1 MSADKFVEAL
11 KMHGRLSKA
20 DLFDRAGLKM
30 SESNIALFELL
41 VQNGKLLKEGVK
53 RGTRYFLPE
62 VANVTSTNLENRILE
77 VLEKQESFVTTELEE
92 KFKIPI
98 HFIRESVKKL
108 LDEQKIQAHGE
119 KRGRFYTKPGFVVK
133 TNSDDGTIAPI
144 SINGE
149 LKAKILDFFKL
160 RKRNI
165 VLGTLREQY
174 PDESD
179 HIIRGCLNELIA
191 EGLINKVGEKRSTV
205 YFLTGEKQ
213 EILMAQTAGEAI
225 EFAPKLL
232 EFIKM
237 RRVLRP
243 AVIANH
249 FIKDKRLVHI
259 TINKLADEKQVKI
272 VGEKRGKMV
281 AVLDASE
288 DEIEIAR
295 EEQQTIVE
303 IVDKFTALISN
314 GKSFAAT
321 QKVPEK
327 ITVKI
332 RDGLT
337 ETSKTEFS
345 SYSEFKHYLLNLLEQ
360 P

>member
-1 MSADKFVEAL
+1 MSADKFIQAL
-11 KMHGRLSKA
+11 QMHGRLSKA

-62 VANVTSTNLENRILE
+62 GADNSTIDLKYKILIYIEGKDSTTTS
-77 VLEKQESFVTTELEE
+77 ELEE

-98 HFIRESVKKL
+98 HFIREAIKVL
-108 LDEQKIQAHGE
+108 VEEGKIQAHGE
-119 KRGRFYTKPGFVVK
+119 KRGRFYTKPGFVV
-133 TNSDDGTIAPI
+133 NSNNETITPT
-144 SINGE
+144 SINEE
-149 LKAKILDFFKL
+149 LKIKILEFFKL

-174 PDESD
+174 PNEAD

-191 EGLINKVGEKRSTV
+191 EGLISKVGEKRSTV

-232 EFIKM
+232 EFIKT

-259 TINKLADEKQVKI
+259 TINKLAEEKRVKI

-288 DEIEIAR
+288 DEVEVAR

-303 IVDKFTALISN
+303 IVDKFTVLISN